1 MDPEKTKLVDRVKPG
16 APGRFAPL
24 LPFIGES
31 VSSGHSKE
39 VARSR
44 RRLGTTSAEKLLG
57 KEQLLHTWEGGNHD
71 HPLSN
76 GCISQELA
84 ASLLHHLKSV
94 LAGYRSIS
102 RKSNLQNYQ
111 LEMDSS

>member
-24 LPFIGES
+24 LRFIGES
-31 VSSGHSKE
+31 VSSGHTKE

-57 KEQLLHTWEGGNHD
+57 KEQLLHTWGGNHD
-71 HPLSN
+71 HAKD

-84 ASLLHHLKSV
+84 DSLLHLVKFV
-94 LAGYRSIS
+94 LASYGYPE
-102 RKSNLQNYQ
+102 KSKLQNYQ
-111 LEMDSS
+111 LELDSS